1 MSLQEKLER
10 ARQNLSNSIES
21 AKELVDD
28 VEIENTVSINYS
40 TNTTSNDV
48 IQLVSLTEDFQ
59 FIRET
64 LRENAENGRRVL
76 RTIAQDLM
84 NSDEEMTASLV
95 LSFAELNKAIAENI
109 KLYMVTYKSIS
120 DTLKN
125 IQILEEKNRTKNNV
139 VDINQGFKVITTAD
153 ILEELRQNKC

>member
-1 MSLQEKLER
+1 MTLQEKLER
-10 ARQNLSNSIES
+10 ARQNLTNSIES

-28 VEIENTVSINYS
+28 VEVEETVSIKYDSANS
-40 TNTTSNDV
+40 QDV
-48 IQLVSLTEDFQ
+48 IQLTTLVEDFQ

-84 NSDEEMTASLV
+84 NSEEDMTSSLV
-95 LSFAELNKAIAENI
+95 MSFAELNKAIAENI

-125 IQILEEKNRTKNNV
+125 IQLIEDKNRSKNNV
-139 VDINQGFKVITTAD
+139 VDIKGDFKVITTAD
-153 ILEELRQNKC
+153 ILEELRQV

>member
-10 ARQNLSNSIES
+10 ARKNLQNSLES
-21 AKELVDD
+21 ANELVEDSE
-28 VEIENTVSINYS
+28 VEDIVKIDMSIHEQ
-40 TNTTSNDV
+40 TDV
-48 IQLVSLTEDFQ
+48 IQLNSLVEDFG

-76 RTIAQDLM
+76 RTIALDLM
-84 NSDEEMTASLV
+84 NSDEEMKSSLV

-120 DTLKN
+120 ETLKN
-125 IQILEEKNRTKNNV
+125 IQTLESKTTKPKESMSDV
-139 VDINQGFKVITTAD
+139 KVISTSD
-153 ILEELRQNKC
+153 VLEELRNAE

>member
-10 ARQNLSNSIES
+10 ARKNLQNSLES
-21 AKELVDD
+21 ANELVEDSE
-28 VEIENTVSINYS
+28 VEDIVKIDM
-40 TNTTSNDV
+40 SNHEQTDV
-48 IQLVSLTEDFQ
+48 IQLNSQVEDFG

-76 RTIAQDLM
+76 RTIALDLM
-84 NSDEEMTASLV
+84 NSEDEMTSSLV

-120 DTLKN
+120 ETLKN
-125 IQILEEKNRTKNNV
+125 IQTLESKTTKPKESMSDV
-139 VDINQGFKVITTAD
+139 KVISTSD
-153 ILEELRQNKC
+153 VLEELRNAE

>member
-1 MSLQEKLER
+1 MTLQEKLER
-10 ARQNLSNSIES
+10 ARQNLTNSIES

-28 VEIENTVSINYS
+28 VEVEETVSIKYDSANS
-40 TNTTSNDV
+40 QDV
-48 IQLVSLTEDFQ
+48 IQLTTLVEDFQ

-84 NSDEEMTASLV
+84 NSDEDMTSSLV
-95 LSFAELNKAIAENI
+95 MSFAELNKAIAENI

-125 IQILEEKNRTKNNV
+125 IQLIEDKNRSKNNV
-139 VDINQGFKVITTAD
+139 VDIKGDFKVITTAD
-153 ILEELRQNKC
+153 ILEELRQV

>member
-10 ARQNLSNSIES
+10 ARKNLQNSLES
-21 AKELVDD
+21 ANELVEDSE
-28 VEIENTVSINYS
+28 VEDIVKIDM
-40 TNTTSNDV
+40 SNHEQTDV
-48 IQLVSLTEDFQ
+48 IQLNSLVEDFG

-76 RTIAQDLM
+76 RTIALDLM
-84 NSDEEMTASLV
+84 NSDEEMKSSLV

-120 DTLKN
+120 ETLKN
-125 IQILEEKNRTKNNV
+125 IQTLESKTTKPKESMSDV
-139 VDINQGFKVITTAD
+139 KVISTSD
-153 ILEELRQNKC
+153 VLEELRNAE

>member
-10 ARQNLSNSIES
+10 ARKNLQNSLES
-21 AKELVDD
+21 ANELVEDSE
-28 VEIENTVSINYS
+28 VEDIVKIDM
-40 TNTTSNDV
+40 SNNGQTDV
-48 IQLVSLTEDFQ
+48 IQLNSLVEDFG

-76 RTIAQDLM
+76 RTIALDLM
-84 NSDEEMTASLV
+84 NSDEEMKSSLV

-120 DTLKN
+120 ETLKN
-125 IQILEEKNRTKNNV
+125 IQTLESKTSKPKESMSDV
-139 VDINQGFKVITTAD
+139 KVISTSD
-153 ILEELRQNKC
+153 VLEELRNAE